1 MVEPYSLLKWL
12 HVLSSTVLFG
22 TGLGTA
28 FYFWM
33 AHRTRDPRVIA
44 RVGRMVILGDWMFT
58 ATSGIAQP
66 ITGALLMR
74 SVGIDP
80 ASSWLIATYGLY
92 AIAFCCWAPVV
103 WLQIRV
109 TRLAEASLARGGAVD
124 PAHDRLMRIWFLL
137 GWPAFLALIAIFLLM
152 IAKPQLW

>member
-1 MVEPYSLLKWL
+1 
-12 HVLSSTVLFG
+12 
-22 TGLGTA
+22 
-28 FYFWM
+28 
-33 AHRTRDPRVIA
+33 
-44 RVGRMVILGDWMFT
+44 MVILGDWIFT

-66 ITGALLMR
+66 ITGALLIQ
-74 SVGIDP
+74 SAGIDP

-92 AIAFCCWAPVV
+92 SIAFCCWAPVV

-109 TRLAEASLARGGAVD
+109 TRLAEASLARGGTLD
-124 PAHDRLMRIWFLL
+124 PVHDRLMRIWFAL